1 MHNIKL
7 WSPNNKKTNL
17 QNFITQLD
25 RGLNINNYDDLH
37 NWSIKHKNEFWCNVW
52 DFTNFVGEKKGK
64 IFKSASEFTK
74 NKFFDECNINYAE
87 NCLTREDDDDSII
100 FHSEKKIKRNYS
112 WRELRSEVFKFANYL
127 KNNNIKKNDRIAA
140 ILPNIPETVISF
152 LSTAQLGAI
161 WSSCSSDFGKKA
173 IIDRFKQIEPKVLL
187 FSDYYFYNNK
197 KVDTTKVIKDVIY
210 NIPSIEKIILI
221 PYEFNETDY
230 HLDFEYDNFYNI
242 LQQEIEYSKFE
253 KFNFNHPLYILY
265 SSGTTGIPKCI
276 VHSSGGALI
285 QHKKE
290 HVLHCD
296 INEKDRVFY
305 FTTCGWMMWNWLV
318 SALASK
324 ATIILYDGSPFIPNN
339 KHLFEIAEKEGI
351 NFFGTGA
358 KFLDTLKNNKI
369 KIKESFKL
377 NSLNT
382 LASTGSPLV
391 NESFEYVY
399 ENIKSNIHLESISG
413 GTDLV
418 SCFVTGN
425 PLMDVYSGEIQ
436 CKALGMDVDVF
447 DEKGNSIENQKGELV
462 CKSSFPSMPLYF
474 WNDPDNKKYF
484 NSYFSKYENIWYHG
498 DYIEKTINGGYV
510 IYGRSDATLNSG
522 GVRIGTAEI
531 YRVIENITE
540 VQEAVAVE
548 YRLKNDT
555 QIILFVVLNKNF
567 EFNENLKSKII
578 DEIKINLSYKHIPS
592 QIFAISEIPRTRSGK
607 IVEILIKKL
616 INGESIENEESLANP
631 ECLKEFELVY
641 KNLKNNYAK

>member
-1 MHNIKL
+1 M
-7 WSPNNKKTNL
+7 T
-17 QNFITQLD
+17 QNRLGTLT
-25 RGLNINNYDDLH
+25 LVTPPS
-37 NWSIKHKNEFWCNVW
+37 SIQSDNESFCIV
-52 DFTNFVGEKKGK
+52 NFK
-64 IFKSASEFTK
+64 
-74 NKFFDECNINYAE
+74 DE
-87 NCLTREDDDDSII
+87 DKD
-100 FHSEKKIKRNYS
+100 
-112 WRELRSEVFKFANYL
+112 KFANYL
-127 KNNNIKKNDRIAA
+127 KNNNIEKNDRIAA

-197 KVDTTKVIKDVIY
+197 KVDTTKIIKDVVY

-221 PYEFNETDY
+221 PYEFNEKDY
-230 HLDFEYDNFYNI
+230 QLDFEYDNLCKI
-242 LQQEIEYSKFE
+242 LQQEIAYSKFE

-265 SSGTTGIPKCI
+265 SSGTTGVPKCI

-324 ATIILYDGSPFIPNN
+324 ATIILYDGSPFIPDN
-339 KHLFEIAEKEGI
+339 KHLFEIAEEEGI

-358 KFLDTLKNNKI
+358 KYLDTLKNNKI

-474 WNDPDNKKYF
+474 WNDHDNKKYF

-548 YRLKNDT
+548 YKLKNDT

-567 EFNENLKSKII
+567 EFNENLRSKII

-592 QIFAISEIPRTRSGK
+592 QIYAISEIPRTRSGK

>member
-25 RGLNINNYDDLH
+25 RSLNINNYDDLH

-64 IFKSASEFTK
+64 IFKSAQEFTK

-100 FHSEKKIKRNYS
+100 FHSEKKINRNYS
-112 WRELRSEVFKFANYL
+112 WRELRSAVFKFANYL

-197 KVDTTKVIKDVIY
+197 KVDTTKIIKEVIY

-324 ATIILYDGSPFIPNN
+324 ATIIVYDGSPFIPDN
-339 KHLFEIAEKEGI
+339 KQLFEIAEEEGI

-447 DEKGNSIENQKGELV
+447 DEKGNSIKNQKGELV

-474 WNDPDNKKYF
+474 WNDHDNKKYF

-498 DYIEKTINGGYV
+498 DYIEKTINGGYI

-548 YRLKNDT
+548 YKLKNDT

-567 EFNENLKSKII
+567 EFNENLRSKII
-578 DEIKINLSYKHIPS
+578 KEIKINLSYKHIPS
-592 QIFAISEIPRTRSGK
+592 QIYAINEIPRTRSGK

>member
-17 QNFITQLD
+17 HKFINQLD
-25 RGLNINNYDDLH
+25 KSLNIKNYADLH
-37 NWSIKHKNEFWCNVW
+37 NWSIKHKNEFWTNVW

-64 IFKSASEFTK
+64 IFKSAPEFTN
-74 NKFFDECNINYAE
+74 NKFFDECKINYAE
-87 NCLTREDDDDSII
+87 NCLTRDDDDDAII
-100 FHSEKKIKRNYS
+100 FHSENKIKRSYS
-112 WRELRSEVFKFANYL
+112 WRELRSAVFKFANYL
-127 KNNNIKKNDRIAA
+127 KNNKIEKNDRVAA

-221 PYEFNETDY
+221 PYEFNEKDY
-230 HLDFEYDNFYNI
+230 QLDFEYDNLCKI
-242 LQQEIEYSKFE
+242 LQQEIAYSKFE

-265 SSGTTGIPKCI
+265 SSGTTGVPKCI

-324 ATIILYDGSPFIPNN
+324 ATIILYDGSPFIPDN
-339 KHLFEIAEKEGI
+339 KHLFEIAEEEGI

-358 KFLDTLKNNKI
+358 KYLDTLKNNKI

-462 CKSSFPSMPLYF
+462 CRNAFPSMPLKF
-474 WNDPDNKKYF
+474 WNDPGKVKYKKA
-484 NSYFSKYENIWYHG
+484 YFSKFKNIWHHG
-498 DYIEKTINGGYV
+498 DYAERKNNGSYI
-510 IYGRSDATLNSG
+510 IYGRSDATLNPG
-522 GVRIGTAEI
+522 GVRLGTAEI
-531 YRVIENITE
+531 YSVVEKFKE
-540 VQEAVAVE
+540 VKESIVVGQSWD
-548 YRLKNDT
+548 NDVR
-555 QIILFVVLNKNF
+555 IILFVILSKNNRLD
-567 EFNENLKSKII
+567 EKLISKLKTTIRYEASPRHVPAKII
-578 DEIKINLSYKHIPS
+578 AVND
-592 QIFAISEIPRTRSGK
+592 IPRTKNGK
-607 IVEILIKKL
+607 IVEVAVKNIIDGNK
-616 INGESIENEESLANP
+616 INNIEALSNPSALNE
-631 ECLKEFELVY
+631 Y
-641 KNLKNNYAK
+641 KNLIELKS